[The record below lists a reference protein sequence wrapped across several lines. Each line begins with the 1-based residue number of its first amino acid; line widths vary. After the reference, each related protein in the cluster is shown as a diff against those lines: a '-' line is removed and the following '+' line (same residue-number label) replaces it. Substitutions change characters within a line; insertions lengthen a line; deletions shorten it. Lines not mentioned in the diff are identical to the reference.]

1 MRRGSVCCKFGYFF
15 LQVHRWFLSTI
26 SSLVGVGVS
35 LESLMLMVAMMI
47 SFGMSL
53 VAFDERFE
61 MLFLVCIVL
70 FFVLWCCDNLQSIML
85 SVCCPLFWLWIGVI
99 LGCCLFHWS
108 CRVSDVC
115 EGCGCVEGLL

>member
-1 MRRGSVCCKFGYFF
+1 MRRGSVCCKFEYFF

-35 LESLMLMVAMMI
+35 SESLMLIVAMMI

-53 VAFDERFE
+53 VAFGERFE

-70 FFVLWCCDNLQSIML
+70 FLCY
-85 SVCCPLFWLWIGVI
+85 GVVI
-99 LGCCLFHWS
+99 I
-108 CRVSDVC
+108 C
-115 EGCGCVEGLL
+115 EA